1 MKKILTAALTAGCAM
16 ALSAPAQAA
25 ITVNAPGTTVSY
37 GLPTGNE
44 LDFSLGYEETGLS
57 NPFEAVLDFTNT
69 LAGVYAFTLSTSSS
83 AVNFTSALIT
93 GGTLG
98 SPVSLNLTSDVGPN
112 EYWSLS
118 NLALDAGNY
127 VLTIQGTNTGAGSLA
142 GNVAFAAVP
151 EPATWALMILGFGLV
166 GGALRR
172 KERQTRVRY
181 NFA

>member
-25 ITVNAPGTTVSY
+25 ITVNAPTTVSY
-37 GLPTGNE
+37 GTPTGDE
-44 LDFSLGYEETGLS
+44 LDFTFGYEETGLS
-57 NPFEAVLDFTNT
+57 NPFTAVLDFTNT

-98 SPVSLNLTSDVGPN
+98 SPISLNLTSDVGPN

-151 EPATWALMILGFGLV
+151 EPATWALMILGFALV

-172 KERQTRVRY
+172 RDREQRVRF